1 MIWASIPGAER
12 LSLWKKLRI
21 SIQDLEQKEQL
32 ADVANFCAHMPFG
45 SRSVDYY
52 SPQDWPTPWEI
63 LYHGSFCT
71 SSISIL
77 MFYTIAMSAEH
88 VDVDLILVEDADGI
102 FLLPI
107 ISNRYILNYEL
118 GKISIYPEIQHS
130 FEILKR
136 FSKNDIKPIT

>member
-12 LSLWKKLRI
+12 LNLWKKLRV
-21 SIQDLEQKEQL
+21 SIQDMEQQEQL
-32 ADVANFCAHMPFG
+32 AEVAKFCAHIPFG

-88 VDVDLILVEDADGI
+88 VDIDLILVEDADGI

-118 GKISIYPEIQHS
+118 GKISIHPEIRGS
-130 FEILKR
+130 FKILRR
-136 FSKNDIKPIT
+136 FSKNEIKAIT